1 MTESKGRITL
11 EYQLFLIY
19 IFTKVH
25 VLVLH
30 FVKTINSNI
39 IIQLKLK
46 DNIFSMCPS
55 TQHHLISSR
64 STHLMFPNLLPRVSI
79 SPLRILVTPN
89 FLPCHVS
96 RYKISFHSTYITR
109 ISNSVSKLNKMRG
122 KKYGKQPI
130 SSPIFLIF
138 LEAWLLT

>member
-1 MTESKGRITL
+1 M

-19 IFTKVH
+19 IFTKSH

-55 TQHHLISSR
+55 TQHHLISSQ
-64 STHLMFPNLLPRVSI
+64 STHLMFPNLLPRVEY
-79 SPLRILVTPN
+79 PLVP
-89 FLPCHVS
+89 
-96 RYKISFHSTYITR
+96 
-109 ISNSVSKLNKMRG
+109 
-122 KKYGKQPI
+122 
-130 SSPIFLIF
+130 
-138 LEAWLLT
+138 